1 MPMIWVCSASSERS
15 VAESEIVDRLLAVW
29 THPPEDLELLERE
42 LRDIYTDPLTLNG
55 ATMALSDLVA
65 FAVTTA
71 GAFSE
76 QTTELLQVHQTDS
89 VLAFAFIRRGRHTGT
104 YASALGPVAATG
116 RNFELRG
123 LDLLTLQDGKIS
135 GGWAIADESGLLRQL
150 GAVVQGST

>member
-1 MPMIWVCSASSERS
+1 MPMIWGCSASSVRS

-29 THPPEDLELLERE
+29 THPPEDLEVLETE
-42 LRDIYTDPLTLNG
+42 LRAIYTDPLTLNG

-65 FAVTTA
+65 FAVRTA

-76 QTTELLQVHQTDS
+76 QSTEVLQVHQTDS

-116 RNFELRG
+116 RDFELRG
-123 LDLLTLQDGKIS
+123 LDLLTLQDGRIS